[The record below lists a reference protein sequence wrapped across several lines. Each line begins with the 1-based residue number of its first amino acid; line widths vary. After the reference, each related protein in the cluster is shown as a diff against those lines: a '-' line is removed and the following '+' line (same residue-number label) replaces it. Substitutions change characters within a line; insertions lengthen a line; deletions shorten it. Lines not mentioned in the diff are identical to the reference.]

1 MEEDDRKGMKV
12 KDGEFITLGGIVS
25 DRSVKYTKNNQPMA
39 FVSLEDIAGT
49 VECIVFP
56 KVYEKYN
63 EYIAIDNKV
72 FIRGRVSAG
81 DEEDGKL
88 IADTITLFED
98 IGRTLWLKFDDMD
111 SYKARQAEI
120 DEILRESD
128 GRDTVT
134 IYIAATRQKKEL
146 GRAMTVSGSEVMER
160 LAGLI
165 GADNVKLV

>member
-1 MEEDDRKGMKV
+1 
-12 KDGEFITLGGIVS
+12 
-25 DRSVKYTKNNQPMA
+25 
-39 FVSLEDIAGT
+39 
-49 VECIVFP
+49 
-56 KVYEKYN
+56 
-63 EYIAIDNKV
+63 
-72 FIRGRVSAG
+72 
-81 DEEDGKL
+81 
-88 IADTITLFED
+88 
-98 IGRTLWLKFDDMD
+98 MD

>member
-1 MEEDDRKGMKV
+1 
-12 KDGEFITLGGIVS
+12 
-25 DRSVKYTKNNQPMA
+25 MA

-63 EYIAIDNKV
+63 ELIAIDNKV

-98 IGRTLWLKFDDMD
+98 VGRTLWLKFDDMD
-111 SYKARQAEI
+111 SYKAKQADI
-120 DEILRESD
+120 DLILKESD

-134 IYIAATRQKKEL
+134 IYIANTRQKKEL
-146 GRAMTVSGSEVMER
+146 GRAMTV
-160 LAGLI
+160 AGAEITGALKELI
-165 GADNVKLV
+165 GEDNVKLV